1 MGDLKESSNSQVY
14 KFYEVFFYREIGLV
28 AVATYIRTNQ
38 KPKDGGGAERRISLL
53 GLMS

>member
-38 KPKDGGGAERRISLL
+38 KPKDGGGAPRRLSLL
-53 GLMS
+53 ALMS